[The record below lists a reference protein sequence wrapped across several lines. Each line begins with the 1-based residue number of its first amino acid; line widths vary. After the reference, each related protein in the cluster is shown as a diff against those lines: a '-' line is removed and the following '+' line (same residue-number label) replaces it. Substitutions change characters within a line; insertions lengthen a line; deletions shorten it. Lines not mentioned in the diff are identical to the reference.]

1 MDIKSPVNGRV
12 STVNLVAGEQV
23 QGGDELVVLESMK
36 MLIPIAAPRS
46 GTVNIVRVKPGD
58 LVSNGDILV
67 SLI

>member
-1 MDIKSPVNGRV
+1 
-12 STVNLVAGEQV
+12 
-23 QGGDELVVLESMK
+23 MK